1 MRLGC
6 RRFKLPVIRRERF
19 RLYKRAKTIMA
30 LNLPVTVEHV
40 NVDRFRLALLRLGA
54 VHVDVAAILVLH
66 CEELFQGVDST
77 VLLLA
82 RGAWGCSGAAAGL
95 LVGALSCR
103 VAWFVALEAQT
114 LRLRQQ
120 GLVALTSRVTFDATI
135 AALLL
140 PVLVRE
146 EASRR
151 PAPIG
156 LFLGA
161 LEGSSLLDHSKEVIP
176 GHVVG
181 VEVLLFLFFLIIS

>member
-1 MRLGC
+1 
-6 RRFKLPVIRRERF
+6 
-19 RLYKRAKTIMA
+19 MA

-40 NVDRFRLALLRLGA
+40 NVDRFRLALLRLEA
-54 VHVDVAAILVLH
+54 VHVYVAALLVLH
-66 CEELFQGVDST
+66 REELFQGVDPT

-82 RGAWGCSGAAAGL
+82 CGARGCFGAAACL

-103 VAWFVALEAQT
+103 VAWFIALEAQT

-140 PVLVRE
+140 PILVRE

-151 PAPIG
+151 AAPIG
-156 LFLGA
+156 LFPGA
-161 LEGSSLLDHSKEVIP
+161 LEGSSLLDHGKEVIP